1 MEIKDL
7 VLQWAEERDL
17 LNPEYKF
24 QQLAKITEELGEL
37 NRAVLKNDLFGITDG
52 LGDVQVTLI
61 ILAKQLGLDYNACLN
76 VAYEEIKNRTGKTV
90 NGTFIKN
97 DNK

>member
-1 MEIKDL
+1 MKLEEL
-7 VLQWAEERDL
+7 VIQWAKEKDL

-37 NRAVLKNDLFGITDG
+37 NRAVLKNDLRGITDG

-61 ILAKQLGLDYNACLN
+61 MLVLM
-76 VAYEEIKNRTGKTV
+76 
-90 NGTFIKN
+90 
-97 DNK
+97 

>member
-1 MEIKDL
+1 MKLEEL
-7 VLQWAEERDL
+7 VIQWAKEKDL

-61 ILAKQLGLDYNACLN
+61 ILAKQLGLDYNTCLN